1 MTLTAG
7 TALGPYRILEQVGRG
22 GMATVY
28 KAHHAALARN
38 VAIKVLPTHLADED
52 VFRERFRA
60 EAVTIAK
67 LRHPNILAVYDY
79 GNENGIFY
87 IVTEFVDGG
96 TLADQL
102 GKPLP
107 LDYAVRMLGPVAS
120 ALDYAHARDVV
131 HRDVKPSNVLV
142 ARDGNVVVSDFGLAR
157 MLEGSLPRLTQTGAL
172 VGTPEYMAPEQA
184 SGESAGPAA
193 DRYALAVVAYEMLVG
208 AVPYSADT
216 PLATLLAH
224 LHKPLPLPRV
234 RNPQLSTAVEEVLL
248 RGLAKEPKDRYATG
262 ADLVRAI
269 DTAARQPS
277 TPLASAS
284 PTPMAS
290 AAPPVAPT
298 VAAATPRPVAASAT
312 SAPEPAVAPA
322 ASVARAPAS
331 SRRQLLIGGLLL
343 VGLLIAAAVVQYVL
357 YPPVEEGPALYVD
370 ASLSE
375 YTVVAT
381 VGDVPNTISVV
392 VSYGNGRETVLT
404 DVIVVLRPMKDA
416 RVEGAKA
423 EDTAEGL
430 LFRVGDLGPYAS
442 GEIAFELYFTSTGSR
457 IVEPTIRSNELSA
470 YRGSAQTVNV
480 VPARP

>member
-38 VAIKVLPTHLADED
+38 VAIKVLPMHLADDD

-79 GNENGIFY
+79 GNESGLYY

-107 LDYAVRMLGPVAS
+107 VDYAVRMLAPVAS

-142 ARDGNVVVSDFGLAR
+142 ARDGTVIVSDFGLAR
-157 MLEGSLPRLTQTGAL
+157 MLEGTLPRLTQTGAL

-184 SGESAGPAA
+184 AGESAGPAA

-208 AVPYSADT
+208 AVPFSADT

-224 LHKPLPLPRV
+224 LHKPLPLPRE
-234 RNPQLSTAVEEVLL
+234 RNPQLPPAVEEVLL
-248 RGLAKEPKDRYATG
+248 RGLAKEPKDRYGTA

-269 DTAARQPS
+269 ETASHQSAAATAAPAFAA
-277 TPLASAS
+277 PV
-284 PTPMAS
+284 S
-290 AAPPVAPT
+290 AAPVSAARVTPAPVSPAASPAAAPGST
-298 VAAATPRPVAASAT
+298 GAVAAAPV
-312 SAPEPAVAPA
+312 
-322 ASVARAPAS
+322 S
-331 SRRQLLIGGLLL
+331 SRRRYLLAGLILIGL
-343 VGLLIAAAVVQYVL
+343 VIAAGIVEYVL
-357 YPPVEEGPALYVD
+357 NPPEDPGPALYVD
-370 ASLSE
+370 ATLSDD
-375 YTVVAT
+375 T
-381 VGDVPNTISVV
+381 VGATSAGGVPDTIDVV
-392 VSYGNGRETVLT
+392 VNYGNGRDAVLT
-404 DVIVVLRPMKDA
+404 DVVVILRPMKDA
-416 RVEGAKA
+416 KVLDGDA

-430 LFRVGDLGPYAS
+430 LFRIGDLGPYAS
-442 GEIAFELYFTSTGSR
+442 GELEFELYFTSTGSR
-457 IVEPTIRSNELSA
+457 IVQPTIRSKELPA
-470 YRGSAQTVNV
+470 FRGGAQTVNV
-480 VPARP
+480 GPVRP

>member
-7 TALGPYRILEQVGRG
+7 TAIGPYRILEQVGRG

-38 VAIKVLPTHLADED
+38 VAIKVLPTHLADDD

-79 GNENGIFY
+79 GNESGLYY

-107 LDYAVRMLGPVAS
+107 VDYVVRMLGPVAS
-120 ALDYAHARDVV
+120 ALDYAHAREVV
-131 HRDVKPSNVLV
+131 HRDIKPSNVLV
-142 ARDGNVVVSDFGLAR
+142 ARDGNVIVSDFGLAR

-224 LHKPLPLPRV
+224 LHKPLPLPRE
-234 RNPQLSTAVEEVLL
+234 RNPQLPTAVEEVLL
-248 RGLAKEPKDRYATG
+248 RGLAKEPKDRYGTAS
-262 ADLVRAI
+262 DLVKAI
-269 DTAARQPS
+269 DAAARQPS
-277 TPLASAS
+277 GATISEQRVS
-284 PTPMAS
+284 VPTIP
-290 AAPPVAPT
+290 APHAPT
-298 VAAATPRPVAASAT
+298 VVPVP
-312 SAPEPAVAPA
+312 SAPAPAVA
-322 ASVARAPAS
+322 SVPAS
-331 SRRQLLIGGLLL
+331 SNRRLLLGGLIAVGLLL
-343 VGLLIAAAVVQYVL
+343 AAGVVLYVL
-357 YPPVEEGPALYVD
+357 NPPVDEGPALYAD
-370 ASLSE
+370 ATLE
-375 YTVVAT
+375 ETTVEAT
-381 VGDVPNTISVV
+381 VDENTPNTIHVV
-392 VSYGNGRETVLT
+392 VNYGNGRDAVLT
-404 DVIVVLRPMKDA
+404 DVVVILRPMKDA
-416 RVEGAKA
+416 KVLDGLA
-423 EDTAEGL
+423 EETADGL
-430 LFRVGDLGPYAS
+430 LFRIGDLGPYAS
-442 GEIAFELYFTSTGSR
+442 GELEFELYFTSTGSR
-457 IVEPTIRSNELSA
+457 IVQPSIRSKEVPA
-470 YRGSAQTVNV
+470 YRGAAQTVNV
-480 VPARP
+480 TPTR

>member
-7 TALGPYRILEQVGRG
+7 TAIGPYRILEQVGRG

-38 VAIKVLPTHLADED
+38 VAIKVLPMHLADD
-52 VFRERFRA
+52 AVFRERFRA

-67 LRHPNILAVYDY
+67 LRHPNILAIYDY
-79 GNENGIFY
+79 GNENGLYY

-107 LDYAVRMLGPVAS
+107 VDYVARMLGPVAS

-142 ARDGNVVVSDFGLAR
+142 ARDGNVIVSDFGLAR

-184 SGESAGPAA
+184 AGESSGPAA

-208 AVPYSADT
+208 TVPFSADT

-224 LHKPLPLPRV
+224 LHKPLPLPRE
-234 RNPQLSTAVEEVLL
+234 RNPQLSTAIEEVLL
-248 RGLAKEPKDRYATG
+248 RGLAKDPKDRYGTA
-262 ADLVRAI
+262 ADLVKAI
-269 DTAARQPS
+269 DAAARQPS
-277 TPLASAS
+277 S
-284 PTPMAS
+284 
-290 AAPPVAPT
+290 
-298 VAAATPRPVAASAT
+298 
-312 SAPEPAVAPA
+312 PA
-322 ASVARAPAS
+322 ASIPTAPPLPQQQAAAPRAATAPSATAPATAPGAPPS
-331 SRRQLLIGGLLL
+331 SRRRLLLAGLIL
-343 VGLLIAAAVVQYVL
+343 VGLLIVAAVVQYVL
-357 YPPVEEGPALYVD
+357 NPPEDEGPALYAD
-370 ASLSE
+370 ATLAE
-375 YTVVAT
+375 DTVQVT
-381 VGDVPNTISVV
+381 VPGETPNTIGVLI
-392 VSYGNGRETVLT
+392 SYGNGREAVLT
-404 DVIVVLRPMKDA
+404 DVVVILRPMS
-416 RVEGAKA
+416 GAMVCCGA
-423 EDTAEGL
+423 EETPEGL

-442 GEIAFELYFTSTGSR
+442 GELELEIYFTATGSR
-457 IVEPTIRSNELSA
+457 IVQPTIRSNEVPA
-470 YRGSAQTVNV
+470 HRGDAQTVNV

>member
-1 MTLTAG
+1 MTLAAG
-7 TALGPYRILEQVGRG
+7 TAVGPYRILEQVGRG

-38 VAIKVLPTHLADED
+38 VAIKVLPSHLADD
-52 VFRERFRA
+52 DIFRERFRA

-79 GNENGIFY
+79 GNESGLFY

-107 LDYAVRMLGPVAS
+107 IDYAVRMLSPVAG

-142 ARDGNVVVSDFGLAR
+142 ARDGTVIVSDFGLAR

-184 SGESAGPAA
+184 GGESAGPAA

-224 LHKPLPLPRV
+224 LHRPLPLPRE
-234 RNPQLSTAVEEVLL
+234 RNPQLSTAIEEVLL
-248 RGLAKEPKDRYATG
+248 RGLAKDPKDRYATA

-269 DTAARQPS
+269 EAAARHPS
-277 TPLASAS
+277 P
-284 PTPMAS
+284 PS
-290 AAPPVAPT
+290 AAAPRV
-298 VAAATPRPVAASAT
+298 VAAAVPV
-312 SAPEPAVAPA
+312 PEPIAAPVVGSTPA
-322 ASVARAPAS
+322 GDEVPETAPTT
-331 SRRQLLIGGLLL
+331 SRRQLLVGGIVV
-343 VGLLIAAAVVQYVL
+343 VGLLVAAAVTQYVF
-357 YPPVEEGPALYVD
+357 YPPAEEARP
-370 ASLSE
+370 LSV
-375 YTVVAT
+375 YAT
-381 VGDVPNTISVV
+381 VSDEIVEVTATDDEPNTINVLL
-392 VSYGNGRETVLT
+392 SYSNGRDAVLT
-404 DVIVVLRPMKDA
+404 DVVVILRPMRDA
-416 RVEGAKA
+416 HIEGADV

-442 GEIAFELYFTSTGSR
+442 GELEFELYFTSTGSR
-457 IVEPTIRSNELSA
+457 IVEPTIRSNEVTA
-470 YRGSAQTVNV
+470 YRGEARTVNV
-480 VPARP
+480 VPVRP

>member
-7 TALGPYRILEQVGRG
+7 TAIGPYRILEQVGRG

-38 VAIKVLPTHLADED
+38 VAIKVLPMHLADDD

-79 GNENGIFY
+79 GNENGLYY

-107 LDYAVRMLGPVAS
+107 VDYAVRMLGPVAS
-120 ALDYAHARDVV
+120 ALDYAHAREVV
-131 HRDVKPSNVLV
+131 HRDIKPSNVLV
-142 ARDGNVVVSDFGLAR
+142 GRDGNAIVSDFGLAR

-224 LHKPLPLPRV
+224 LHKPLPLPRE
-234 RNPQLSTAVEEVLL
+234 RNPQLSTVIEEVLL
-248 RGLAKEPKDRYATG
+248 RGLAKDPKDRYGTA
-262 ADLVRAI
+262 ADLVKAI
-269 DTAARQPS
+269 EAAARQPS
-277 TPLASAS
+277 GAAVSEPRASATPVAS
-284 PTPMAS
+284 PPPRTVAPAPTSAAAS
-290 AAPPVAPT
+290 APPVATTPT
-298 VAAATPRPVAASAT
+298 LSRRRLLLAGLILVALLVAA
-312 SAPEPAVAPA
+312 
-322 ASVARAPAS
+322 
-331 SRRQLLIGGLLL
+331 G
-343 VGLLIAAAVVQYVL
+343 VVQYVL
-357 YPPVEEGPALYVD
+357 NPPVDEGPALYAD
-370 ASLSE
+370 ATLEEDTVETTVSE
-375 YTVVAT
+375 
-381 VGDVPNTISVV
+381 DEPNTIYVV
-392 VSYGNGRETVLT
+392 VSYGNGREAVLT
-404 DVIVVLRPMKDA
+404 DVVVILRPMKDA
-416 RVEGAKA
+416 KVLDGLA
-423 EDTAEGL
+423 EDTGEGL
-430 LFRVGDLGPYAS
+430 LFRIGDLGPYAS
-442 GEIAFELYFTSTGSR
+442 GELEFELYFTSAGSR
-457 IVEPTIRSNELSA
+457 ILQPTIRSNELPA
-470 YRGSAQTVNV
+470 YRGTAQTVSV
-480 VPARP
+480 TPVR

>member
-38 VAIKVLPTHLADED
+38 VAIKVLPTHLADDD

-79 GNENGIFY
+79 GNESGLYY

-107 LDYAVRMLGPVAS
+107 VDYAVRMLAPVAS

-142 ARDGNVVVSDFGLAR
+142 ARDGTVIVSDFGLAR
-157 MLEGSLPRLTQTGAL
+157 MLEGTLPRLTQTGAL

-184 SGESAGPAA
+184 AGESAGPAA

-208 AVPYSADT
+208 AVPFSADT

-224 LHKPLPLPRV
+224 LHKPLPLPRE
-234 RNPQLSTAVEEVLL
+234 RNPQLPPAVEEVLL
-248 RGLAKEPKDRYATG
+248 RGLAKEPKERYGTA

-269 DTAARQPS
+269 ETAAHQPA
-277 TPLASAS
+277 TA
-284 PTPMAS
+284 T
-290 AAPPVAPT
+290 AAPAPAPRVTTAPPSAVVAT
-298 VAAATPRPVAASAT
+298 PVAASVGSPA
-312 SAPEPAVAPA
+312 AVAP
-322 ASVARAPAS
+322 VPVS
-331 SRRQLLIGGLLL
+331 SRRRYLLAGLILIGL
-343 VGLLIAAAVVQYVL
+343 VIAAGIVEYVL
-357 YPPVEEGPALYVD
+357 NPPEDPGPALYVG
-370 ASLSE
+370 ATLSDVTVGATSPGGVPDTI
-375 YTVVAT
+375 TVV
-381 VGDVPNTISVV
+381 VN
-392 VSYGNGRETVLT
+392 YGNGRDAVLT
-404 DVIVVLRPMKDA
+404 DVVVVLRPMKDA
-416 RVEGAKA
+416 KVLDGDA
-423 EDTAEGL
+423 EDTPEGL
-430 LFRVGDLGPYAS
+430 LFRIGDLGPYAS
-442 GEIAFELYFTSTGSR
+442 GELEFELYFTSTGSR
-457 IVEPTIRSNELSA
+457 IVQPTIRAKELPA
-470 YRGSAQTVNV
+470 FRGDAQTVNV
-480 VPARP
+480 GPVRP

>member
-7 TALGPYRILEQVGRG
+7 TAIGPYRILEQVGRG

-38 VAIKVLPTHLADED
+38 VAIKVLPTHLADDD

-79 GNENGIFY
+79 GNENGVYY

-107 LDYAVRMLGPVAS
+107 VDYAVRMLGPVAS

-131 HRDVKPSNVLV
+131 HRDIKPSNVLV
-142 ARDGNVVVSDFGLAR
+142 ARDGTVIVSDFGLAR

-184 SGESAGPAA
+184 AGESVGPAA

-224 LHKPLPLPRV
+224 LHKPLPLPRE
-234 RNPQLSTAVEEVLL
+234 RNPQLSTATEEVLL
-248 RGLAKEPKDRYATG
+248 RGLAKAPKDRYGTA
-262 ADLVRAI
+262 ADLVKAI
-269 DTAARQPS
+269 DAAVRQPS
-277 TPLASAS
+277 GAAAAEPRV
-284 PTPMAS
+284 
-290 AAPPVAPT
+290 AAPHV
-298 VAAATPRPVAASAT
+298 T
-312 SAPEPAVAPA
+312 SAPPSSVATAPLVAPA
-322 ASVARAPAS
+322 PALAR
-331 SRRQLLIGGLLL
+331 RRLLLGGLIL

-357 YPPVEEGPALYVD
+357 NPPEEEGPALYAGATLAED
-370 ASLSE
+370 
-375 YTVVAT
+375 TVEVTAA
-381 VGDVPNTISVV
+381 GGVPNVINVL
-392 VSYGNGRETVLT
+392 VSYTNGRDAVLT
-404 DVIVVLRPMKDA
+404 DVVVILRPMKDA
-416 RVEGAKA
+416 KVLEGDA
-423 EDTAEGL
+423 EDTVDGL
-430 LFRVGDLGPYAS
+430 VFRVGDLGPYAS
-442 GEIAFELYFTSTGSR
+442 GELEFELYFTSTGSR
-457 IVEPTIRSNELSA
+457 IVQPTIRSKELPA
-470 YRGSAQTVNV
+470 YGGDAHTVNV
-480 VPARP
+480 VPARR

>member
-7 TALGPYRILEQVGRG
+7 TAVGPYRILEQVGRG

-38 VAIKVLPTHLADED
+38 VAIKVLPTHLADDD

-79 GNENGIFY
+79 GNESGLYY

-107 LDYAVRMLGPVAS
+107 VDYAVRMLAPVAS

-142 ARDGNVVVSDFGLAR
+142 ARDGTVIVSDFGLAR
-157 MLEGSLPRLTQTGAL
+157 MLEGTLPRLTQTGAL

-184 SGESAGPAA
+184 AGESAGPAA

-208 AVPYSADT
+208 AVPFSADT

-224 LHKPLPLPRV
+224 LHKPLPLPRE
-234 RNPQLSTAVEEVLL
+234 RNPQLPPAVEEVLL
-248 RGLAKEPKDRYATG
+248 RGLAKEPKDRYGTA

-269 DTAARQPS
+269 ETAARQPAPV
-277 TPLASAS
+277 T
-284 PTPMAS
+284 
-290 AAPPVAPT
+290 AAPAP
-298 VAAATPRPVAASAT
+298 ASRVT
-312 SAPEPAVAPA
+312 SAPPSQVVATPVAAPA
-322 ASVARAPAS
+322 ASTAAVAAAPVS
-331 SRRQLLIGGLLL
+331 SRRRYLLAGLILI
-343 VGLLIAAAVVQYVL
+343 GLLIAAGIVQYAL
-357 YPPVEEGPALYVD
+357 NPPEDPGPALYVG
-370 ASLSE
+370 ATLSD
-375 YTVVAT
+375 VT
-381 VGDVPNTISVV
+381 VGATPAGGVPDTIDVV
-392 VSYGNGRETVLT
+392 VNYGNGRDAVLT
-404 DVIVVLRPMKDA
+404 DVVVILRPMKDA
-416 RVEGAKA
+416 NVLDGDA
-423 EDTAEGL
+423 EDTSEGL
-430 LFRVGDLGPYAS
+430 LFRIGDLGPYAS
-442 GEIAFELYFTSTGSR
+442 GELEFELYFTSTGSR
-457 IVEPTIRSNELSA
+457 IVQPTIRAKELPA
-470 YRGSAQTVNV
+470 FRGDAQTVNV
-480 VPARP
+480 VATTR

>member
-7 TALGPYRILEQVGRG
+7 TAIGPYRILEQVGRG

-38 VAIKVLPTHLADED
+38 VAIKVLPTHLADDD

-79 GNENGIFY
+79 GNEGGLYY

-107 LDYAVRMLGPVAS
+107 VDYAARMLGPVAS
-120 ALDYAHARDVV
+120 ALDYAHAREVV
-131 HRDVKPSNVLV
+131 HRDIKPSNVLV
-142 ARDGNVVVSDFGLAR
+142 ARDGTVIVSDFGLAR

-224 LHKPLPLPRV
+224 LHKPLPLPRE
-234 RNPQLSTAVEEVLL
+234 RNPQLSTAIEEVLL
-248 RGLAKEPKDRYATG
+248 RGLAKEPKDRYGTA
-262 ADLVRAI
+262 ADLVKAI
-269 DTAARQPS
+269 DAAARQPS
-277 TPLASAS
+277 GAAVAEPHVVAEPPTSPRTPAPVS
-284 PTPMAS
+284 TP
-290 AAPPVAPT
+290 AAKPAPSVAP
-298 VAAATPRPVAASAT
+298 SL
-312 SAPEPAVAPA
+312 
-322 ASVARAPAS
+322 
-331 SRRQLLIGGLLL
+331 SRRRLLLGGLLV
-343 VGLLIAAAVVQYVL
+343 VGLFIAAAVAQYVL
-357 YPPVEEGPALYVD
+357 NPPVEEGPALHVD
-370 ASLSE
+370 ATL
-375 YTVVAT
+375 TDAT
-381 VGDVPNTISVV
+381 VGVTVSGDDPDTIGVLVTYSNGRDAVLTEVV
-392 VSYGNGRETVLT
+392 V
-404 DVIVVLRPMKDA
+404 ILRPMKDA
-416 RVEGAKA
+416 RVVGGEA
-423 EDTAEGL
+423 EDTADGL

-442 GEIAFELYFTSTGSR
+442 GELEFELYFTTTGSR
-457 IVEPTIRSNELSA
+457 IVQPSIRSTELPA

-480 VPARP
+480 VPSRP